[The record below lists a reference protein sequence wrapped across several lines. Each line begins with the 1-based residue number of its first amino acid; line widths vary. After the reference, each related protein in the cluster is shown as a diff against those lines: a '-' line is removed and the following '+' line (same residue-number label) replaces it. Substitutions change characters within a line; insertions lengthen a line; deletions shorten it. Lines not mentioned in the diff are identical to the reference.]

1 MFTLVV
7 VMFVASL
14 SDEHAGG
21 WLGYG
26 TRDDLVAT
34 RIASGVYDTVSGR
47 PVLFVRGRV
56 ETRGKAPR
64 GVRVIAELVGD
75 SGVAAKTETLAG
87 TEPGPE
93 DVYAL
98 SSASDA
104 EKLMRSLN
112 SGTSDRTAGPG
123 KSLPFFAVFP
133 DLPPDVQGQKLHVRF
148 EAVDPAPRSRSA
160 RAR

>member
-1 MFTLVV
+1 M
-7 VMFVASL
+7 
-14 SDEHAGG
+14 
-21 WLGYG
+21 
-26 TRDDLVAT
+26 
-34 RIASGVYDTVSGR
+34 
-47 PVLFVRGRV
+47 LFVRGRV
-56 ETRGKAPR
+56 ENRGKSPR

-98 SSASDA
+98 ASATDA

-112 SGTSDRTAGPG
+112 SGASERTAAPG

-133 DLPPDVQGQKLHVRF
+133 DLPPEVQGEKLHVRF
-148 EAVDPAPRSRSA
+148 EPVDAAPRSRSA